1 MRQSRY
7 VATHSSLA
15 QPSTTPAIPA
25 QQSGGVAA
33 DRAPTF
39 SVARNPEE
47 ASRLPFLIRLPLAS
61 GPLVLKAGDSW
72 PRTAR
77 VYCHRAD
84 AWPDRPELVDEAPV
98 RSCIRRGIAIDLVLD
113 RPRQSRSQVIFTTF
127 RGREAIFWQTP
138 KTTRIS
144 RPAARVPARRAS
156 GLDQVA
162 IAVDTRERYAF
173 KFSAQQATTYR
184 RALPAGDYGVEKD
197 GEIVAVVERKS
208 LDDLASSLVNGT
220 LTYALAELATVDHA
234 AVVVENRYGAIF
246 KLEHVPA
253 GFVADLLG
261 ALQVRYPQVPI
272 VFCDNRKLAEEW
284 TFRFLGAAL
293 AGADQEPPQ
302 P

>member
-1 MRQSRY
+1 MRRATSRSESPSATPTATSARSAIERRLPVSSSMSRRTTPPSGRSTICRPPADMSTWERICRVVNPRAASPSTSRRSSGVIRRRRFTCPSNGALFPVGAGIATPLVVPQPHGTAQVLRGPLENARQSRY
-7 VATHSSLA
+7 VAAHSSLA

-113 RPRQSRSQVIFTTF
+113 RPRQSRSQV
-127 RGREAIFWQTP
+127 
-138 KTTRIS
+138 
-144 RPAARVPARRAS
+144 
-156 GLDQVA
+156 
-162 IAVDTRERYAF
+162 
-173 KFSAQQATTYR
+173 
-184 RALPAGDYGVEKD
+184 
-197 GEIVAVVERKS
+197 
-208 LDDLASSLVNGT
+208 
-220 LTYALAELATVDHA
+220 
-234 AVVVENRYGAIF
+234 
-246 KLEHVPA
+246 
-253 GFVADLLG
+253 
-261 ALQVRYPQVPI
+261 
-272 VFCDNRKLAEEW
+272 
-284 TFRFLGAAL
+284 
-293 AGADQEPPQ
+293 
-302 P
+302 